1 MPKIMGLIREVVILG
16 DAKEILVQ
24 IDNDLSNSL
33 INQKQILVNSHSAN
47 IRDVD
52 ITDVYKFACYFC

>member
-1 MPKIMGLIREVVILG
+1 MPKIRGLIREVVILG

-33 INQKQILVNSHSAN
+33 INQKQILVNSHSA
-47 IRDVD
+47 I
-52 ITDVYKFACYFC
+52 I

>member
-1 MPKIMGLIREVVILG
+1 MILIGLKITENNLEVKMPKIMGLIREVVILG

-33 INQKQILVNSHSAN
+33 INQ
-47 IRDVD
+47 
-52 ITDVYKFACYFC
+52 